1 MKLKNVAKNAAVEIN
16 NSISAKLSSKEL
28 DEITGIIAQAMEQTV
43 NKVSDRNLE
52 VCIEHLN
59 PNTDQAHQIQQD
71 IKRKQDTLI
80 TNLSSL
86 R

>member
-1 MKLKNVAKNAAVEIN
+1 MKLKKVAKNAALEVSE
-16 NSISAKLSSKEL
+16 SISTKLSKKEL
-28 DEITGIIAQAMEQTV
+28 EEVTGIIAKAMEQAV
-43 NKVSDRNLE
+43 NKATNHSLNF
-52 VCIEHLN
+52 CIEHLN
-59 PNTDQAHQIQQD
+59 PDTDKAHQIRKD